1 MPRFL
6 ISLIVL
12 LLMGISPLS
21 SASAAVNPNPYSTS
35 TTTFS
40 PKVVSLLS
48 LAQVRVQTGKVV
60 EAAYLL
66 NLAHN
71 VEPNNPF
78 VLARLAV
85 VLNMLG
91 DYDGA
96 LDRLRR
102 AQKMGAT
109 NDVVLAP
116 MLDAMLSMGQNQNV
130 LDLFPDPGPGKREY
144 AAGIILRARASAMQV
159 LGDTAGA
166 TEMVK
171 RSLAILKDYD
181 GLMTAARIALMQGNL
196 DDTDARVEEALQQK
210 PGDMAA
216 VLLKIDLAMQR
227 QKSELVQ
234 KMAEQLVADNPSS
247 VAARITRIKV
257 YLAANRADKA
267 EADVDRILVDKPD
280 MPILIYYKAI
290 ILARRGEAKTAW
302 SIAHNLPKE
311 FVQIDPGITLNIANM
326 AIAAGYVESGA
337 TLLNVAVGRFP
348 YLLEARLALAD
359 IRLGQKSVQ
368 YAINVLTPVQDSND
382 PRVAMLY
389 ARIALM
395 KGSPAQARKYIEP
408 VLQSGGGE
416 LLRDLDKDFALK
428 SIGDYSARHPGDKRV
443 KKQTAVLLMGFGE
456 LPKARIAYEALV
468 RDDPADGLARNNLAW
483 LIVQDDPARALAL
496 AQAAVKADPQSP
508 DYLDTLGTMQM
519 NRSDLKGAVGS
530 LQKARDL
537 RPDDPGISY
546 HLALALEA
554 SGQGAQSKAILQ
566 ELVKRGDFR
575 DRDAAKELLARKLK
589 MAGSLQSTR

>member
-1 MPRFL
+1 MPRVL

-12 LLMGISPLS
+12 LLVAIAPLC

-48 LAQVRVQTGKVV
+48 MAQTRVQTGKVV

-66 NLAHN
+66 NLAFN
-71 VEPNNPF
+71 IEPNNPF
-78 VLARLAV
+78 VLARLAI

-109 NDVVLAP
+109 EDIVLAP
-116 MLDAMLSMGQNQNV
+116 MLDAMLSLGQNQNV
-130 LDLFPDPGPGKREY
+130 LDLFPDPGTGKQGY

-159 LGDTAGA
+159 LGDNAGA
-166 TEMVK
+166 TEVVK

-196 DDTDARVEEALQQK
+196 GDADARVEEALQQN

-216 VLLKIDLAMQR
+216 VLFKIDLAVQR
-227 QKSELVQ
+227 QKSDTAQ
-234 KMAEQLVADNPSS
+234 KMAERLVADNPRS

-280 MPILIYYKAI
+280 MPILTYYKAI
-290 ILARRGEAKTAW
+290 ILARRGEAKAAW
-302 SIAHNLPKE
+302 GVAHNLPKE

-326 AIAAGYVESGA
+326 AIAAGFVDSGA

-368 YAINVLTPVQDSND
+368 YALNVLTPVQDSDD
-382 PRVAMLY
+382 PRVAVLY

-395 KGSPAQARKYIEP
+395 KGNTVQARKYIEP

-416 LLRDLDKDFALK
+416 MLRDLDKDFALK
-428 SIGDYSARHPGDKRV
+428 SIGDYAARHPGDKRV
-443 KKQTAVLLMGFGE
+443 KKQIGVLLMGFGE

-483 LIVQDDPARALAL
+483 LVVQNDPARALTL

-530 LQKARDL
+530 LQKAHDL
-537 RPDDPGISY
+537 RPDDAGISY

-554 SGQGAQSKAILQ
+554 SGQDAQSKAILQ

-575 DRDAAKELLARKLK
+575 DKDAAKELLARKLK